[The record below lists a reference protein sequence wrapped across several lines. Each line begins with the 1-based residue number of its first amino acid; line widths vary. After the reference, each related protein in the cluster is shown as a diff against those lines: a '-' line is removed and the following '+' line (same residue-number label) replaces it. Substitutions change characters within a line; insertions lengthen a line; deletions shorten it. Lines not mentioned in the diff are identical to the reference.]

1 MSDIDELQ
9 RRITAAMDRVAA
21 GLESLSQGDAGETD
35 TLRQALD
42 EEKTV
47 NAQLTE
53 RVRVLGERQAKAL
66 DKLEARAQEAE
77 TRMGKLDTD
86 LQRLR
91 RANAQLSEACEAL
104 RTANAEGVGEAHLI
118 NKAMMAELEALR
130 AARTAEIAQA
140 DTLLATLGPLV
151 EAAIPPAKEEAS

>member
-1 MSDIDELQ
+1 MSEIDELQ

-21 GLESLSQGDAGETD
+21 GLETLSGGDSDA
-35 TLRQALD
+35 LQQALD

-53 RVRVLGERQAKAL
+53 RVRVLGERQAHAL
-66 DKLEARAQEAE
+66 ETLEARAKEAE
-77 TRMGKLDTD
+77 TRMSQLDMD

-91 RANAQLSEACEAL
+91 RANGQLSDACEAL
-104 RTANAEGVGEAHLI
+104 RDANQEGVGDAHLI

-130 AARTAEIAQA
+130 AARAAEISQA
-140 DTLLATLGPLV
+140 DTVLSALGALLD
-151 EAAIPPAKEEAS
+151 AAGSSRSEETA

>member
-1 MSDIDELQ
+1 MSEIDELQ

-21 GLESLSQGDAGETD
+21 GLETLSGGETD
-35 TLRQALD
+35 TLQQALD

-66 DKLEARAQEAE
+66 ETLEARAQDAE
-77 TRMGKLDTD
+77 TRMSQLDTD

-104 RTANAEGVGEAHLI
+104 RDANQEGVGEAHLI

-130 AARTAEIAQA
+130 AARAAEISHA
-140 DTLLATLGPLV
+140 DTVLAALGPLLD
-151 EAAIPPAKEEAS
+151 AAAPPRSEETADA